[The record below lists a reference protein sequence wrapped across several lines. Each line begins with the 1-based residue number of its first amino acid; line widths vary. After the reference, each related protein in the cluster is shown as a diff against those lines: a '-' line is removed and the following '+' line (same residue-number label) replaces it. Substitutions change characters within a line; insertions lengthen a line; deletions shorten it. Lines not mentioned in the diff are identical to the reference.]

1 MLKLTSVIQW
11 HRCNNIF
18 QNIRGKQRRLLDK
31 IFGVEVFKIIN
42 EPIAASLIYNLD
54 IKKTR
59 ILLFLMGIF
68 EFQKENGI
76 KLLKVS
82 MDTQHERGS

>member
-1 MLKLTSVIQW
+1 MLKLTSVIQYV
-11 HRCNNIF
+11 ITY
-18 QNIRGKQRRLLDK
+18 
-31 IFGVEVFKIIN
+31 FKISEANN
-42 EPIAASLIYNLD
+42 EFAASLVYNLD

-59 ILLFLMGIF
+59 ILLFMMGIF

-82 MDTQHERGS
+82 MDTQ